1 MVRSSQRDC
10 RTWMGGIL
18 HRVFMGVRSQSPS
31 RCSVV
36 VHKAKEVPNRATFVP
51 YGLVGAIHTRN
62 APCPF
67 IDLFLAQSIKSSRQR
82 RRLPA
87 QKGLFVPVS
96 ISRELDPLHLTPWH
110 PRLLQLV
117 SIDKRLEAAKSQSPH
132 PFQRRQ
138 GPQQAGYIS
147 LRGLE
152 AHFDLL
158 RNSSFTLLVNAV
170 IILHKRPK
178 YRACISHAPKA

>member
-1 MVRSSQRDC
+1 LVEYLWGSGAS
-10 RTWMGGIL
+10 L
-18 HRVFMGVRSQSPS
+18 HPD
-31 RCSVV
+31 VV
-36 VHKAKEVPNRATFVP
+36 LWFTTAKEVPNRATFVP

-67 IDLFLAQSIKSSRQR
+67 IDLSFAQSIKSSRQR

-87 QKGLFVPVS
+87 HKGLFVPVS

-117 SIDKRLEAAKSQSPH
+117 SIDKRLEVAKFQSPH

-170 IILHKRPK
+170 TILHKRPK